1 MVTRNTLAALAA
13 LFVGSIAPAM
23 AQSGASKTQAFEVNG
38 IHVIMCPAYNQ
49 IVSVVV
55 GLEGGFASNETTNPA
70 LADFTADIVTSSGTT
85 KFSQDMIRRIT
96 SETSTNLTG
105 NGDYRG
111 VTFNLTTTR
120 PNFDRVWDVFA
131 SMINGPQYDE
141 QEFKNQMQRRVVDIK
156 RRWANPEAYASIISD
171 SLVKLGNPVLG
182 RTIQQSDVE
191 AVTVAAMRDYMKRIS
206 ERSRMLVV
214 VVGNVSADEVK
225 AKLGQFASLPMGAYK
240 RPPLPPVPSAP
251 APKTELVDRQ
261 SPTTY
266 VISSFAGPRI
276 TEQDYWPLQVGL
288 SHLRNV
294 LFEELRTKRN
304 LTYAPGAQLSSTL
317 GQSRGSVSV
326 SSTLPDSCIPI
337 MYNELR
343 RMKQG
348 NFDESDLNDSKQ
360 VFITAY
366 YMRQMTNDGT
376 ANAIYAAE
384 RNAGDWHLAYS
395 FDAINAVNK
404 AAVKAAFAKYAKNLQ
419 VGIVGKKS
427 GVTEPKYIFTE

>member
-1 MVTRNTLAALAA
+1 MVTRNTLAALAV
-13 LFVGSIAPAM
+13 LFAGSIAPAI

-55 GLEGGFASNETTNPA
+55 GLEGGFASKETTNPA
-70 LADFTADIVTSSGTT
+70 LADFTADIVTSSGTS

-131 SMINGPQYDE
+131 SMINGPQYDD

-182 RTIQQSDVE
+182 RIIQQSDVE
-191 AVTVAAMRDYMKRIS
+191 AVTIAAMRDYMKHIS

-225 AKLGQFASLPMGAYK
+225 AKLGQFASLPMGAYR
-240 RPPLPPVPSAP
+240 RPPLPPVPTAP
-251 APKTELVDRQ
+251 APKEELVDRP

-266 VISSFAGPRI
+266 VISSFAGPRA

-304 LTYAPGAQLSSTL
+304 LTYAPSAQLSSTL

-343 RMKQG
+343 KMKQG